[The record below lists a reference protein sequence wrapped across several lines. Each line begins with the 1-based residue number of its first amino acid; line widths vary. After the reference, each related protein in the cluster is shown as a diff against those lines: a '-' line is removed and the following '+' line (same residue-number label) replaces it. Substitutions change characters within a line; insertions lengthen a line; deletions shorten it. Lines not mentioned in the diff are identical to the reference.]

1 MRLRLGSNAGDEE
14 EEEED
19 SLQRHHQGYE
29 QGTSIF
35 MSIHESYNA
44 DNNSTEDGGYF
55 GRKANTEGRGST
67 TTQSAA
73 ASLMQS
79 CSIGQGGANDDG
91 FDDLVLVVEEDPAP
105 PPPTVTAEDASGVYQ
120 RRRVYDQQYHKQQQQ
135 HGHGPRHHD
144 GLTTGSATTTTTTTN
159 LDVSLPGGGEGRIT
173 SSSVGGGGGGG
184 EERSIDDIRTRDHAQ
199 TYHLPNSMKTTVMLR
214 NIPNKYTQR
223 MLLEVLAEEGFTDK
237 VDFFY
242 LPIDFRNKCNVG
254 YAFINLCSHEYAL
267 QFMNVF
273 HHYKL
278 TAFNSLKVCET
289 GFARIQGLQA
299 NINHYRNSPVNEV
312 SIPEYRPLLFNNGKE
327 VPFPQPIVDEGA
339 AATTTAREG
348 LGGRGGPRLLSWS
361 DNNNTMNEQYPVSR
375 VYQGYYRKD
384 PTPHRPDPRYHQSQ
398 YK

>member
-1 MRLRLGSNAGDEE
+1 
-14 EEEED
+14 
-19 SLQRHHQGYE
+19 
-29 QGTSIF
+29 
-35 MSIHESYNA
+35 
-44 DNNSTEDGGYF
+44 
-55 GRKANTEGRGST
+55 
-67 TTQSAA
+67 
-73 ASLMQS
+73 
-79 CSIGQGGANDDG
+79 
-91 FDDLVLVVEEDPAP
+91 EEDPAP
-105 PPPTVTAEDASGVYQ
+105 PAAAAAVTAEDTSGGYQ
-120 RRRVYDQQYHKQQQQ
+120 RRRVYDQQYHKQQQ

-144 GLTTGSATTTTTTTN
+144 GLTRGSATTTTMTTN

-173 SSSVGGGGGGG
+173 TSSSVGGGGGGEG
-184 EERSIDDIRTRDHAQ
+184 RSIDDIRTRDHAQ

-223 MLLEVLAEEGFTDK
+223 MLLEVLAEEGFADK

-312 SIPEYRPLLFNNGKE
+312 SIPEYRPLLFSNGKE
-327 VPFPQPIVDEGA
+327 VPFPQPLAEDGA
-339 AATTTAREG
+339 AATTTVREG
-348 LGGRGGPRLLSWS
+348 LGGRGGLR
-361 DNNNTMNEQYPVSR
+361 NNNA
-375 VYQGYYRKD
+375 
-384 PTPHRPDPRYHQSQ
+384 
-398 YK
+398 

>member
-14 EEEED
+14 EEEEE
-19 SLQRHHQGYE
+19 SLQRHHRGYDQGR
-29 QGTSIF
+29 QG
-35 MSIHESYNA
+35 
-44 DNNSTEDGGYF
+44 D
-55 GRKANTEGRGST
+55 
-67 TTQSAA
+67 
-73 ASLMQS
+73 
-79 CSIGQGGANDDG
+79 ANDDG

-105 PPPTVTAEDASGVYQ
+105 PPAAVTAEDASGGYQ
-120 RRRVYDQQYHKQQQQ
+120 RRRVYDQQCHKQQ

-144 GLTTGSATTTTTTTN
+144 GLTTGSATTTTTTN
-159 LDVSLPGGGEGRIT
+159 WDVSLPGGGEGRIT

-184 EERSIDDIRTRDHAQ
+184 GEGRSIDDIRTRDHAQ

-223 MLLEVLAEEGFTDK
+223 MLLEVLADEGFADK

-299 NINHYRNSPVNEV
+299 NVNHYRNSPVNEV
-312 SIPEYRPLLFNNGKE
+312 SIPEYRPILFNNGKE

-339 AATTTAREG
+339 AAATTAREG
-348 LGGRGGPRLLSWS
+348 LGGGGGPRNYSVIPTPRMMTAAGVSSGLLSWS
-361 DNNNTMNEQYPVSR
+361 DDNNNEYPVVSR
-375 VYQGYYRKD
+375 AYQGYYRKD
-384 PTPHRPDPRYHQSQ
+384 PTPHRPGPRYHQSQ